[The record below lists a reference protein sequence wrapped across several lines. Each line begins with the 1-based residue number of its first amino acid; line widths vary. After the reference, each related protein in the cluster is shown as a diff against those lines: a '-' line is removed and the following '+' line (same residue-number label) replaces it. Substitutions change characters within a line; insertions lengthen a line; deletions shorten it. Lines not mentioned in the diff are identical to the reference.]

1 MEKIIGLKEF
11 RADVQK
17 VAESVAKGNEYVV
30 VKRSRPLFRVVP
42 EYRSPARRV
51 TDSEIAAWRKL
62 AGSLKGRKGPD
73 PLKWQKKI
81 RRESER
87 TFVWPRKP

>member
-11 RADVQK
+11 REDVQK
-17 VAESVAKGNEYVV
+17 VAEAVAKGNEYVV
-30 VKRSRPLFRVVP
+30 VKRSRPLFRIVP
-42 EYRSPARRV
+42 TQQVPALRLPS
-51 TDSEIAAWRKL
+51 SEIDAWRKL

-81 RRESER
+81 RSEWE
-87 TFVWPRKP
+87 TIK